1 MSANKLA
8 IIGTGGL
15 GRETLW
21 AFRGASDGDAS
32 DGEVV
37 GFLTHEASEHGGE
50 VAGVPVLGPEEWL
63 LDHRDVSAVCCIG
76 DPRARRR
83 VTLALEGEGV
93 RFANAIHPSALLSE
107 WVELGS
113 GCIVG
118 ARAVL
123 TTQVRIADHVVIGVG
138 AIVSHDVRVEE
149 FATISPG
156 VILTGAVQ
164 IGYGAE
170 LGAGAT
176 AVPGT
181 RVGRGALV
189 GAQAVVVDD
198 VQPNCVAAGVP
209 ARRIRSFEGDR
220 AL

>member
-1 MSANKLA
+1 MSAKKLA
-8 IIGTGGL
+8 LIGTGGL

-21 AFRGASDGDAS
+21 AFQHAPER
-32 DGEVV
+32 EVV
-37 GFLTHEASEHGGE
+37 GFLTNDTSQHGSE
-50 VAGVPVLGPEEWL
+50 VAGLPVLGPEEWL
-63 LDHRDVSAVCCIG
+63 VDHRDVAAVCCIG

-83 VTLALEGEGV
+83 VTLALEAEGV
-93 RFANAIHPSALLSE
+93 RFANAVHPSALLSE

-113 GCIVG
+113 GCIIG

-123 TTQVRIADHVVIGVG
+123 TTQVRIANHVVIGVG
-138 AIVSHDVRVEE
+138 AIVSHDVLVDE
-149 FATISPG
+149 FATLSPG

-176 AVPGT
+176 AIPGT

-189 GAQAVVVDD
+189 GAQAVVIDD
-198 VQPNCVAAGVP
+198 VDANCVAVGVP
-209 ARRIRSFEGDR
+209 ARQVGSFEGER